1 MKKTSFFRSVKPT
14 QANIKKII
22 QTDENI
28 GKLNSSTPTLVTAAA
43 EAFVRTLVTKAAERT
58 QGKMTVETLTEVVL
72 QDQEFRGLSELAEV
86 LTSEEPRKVA
96 KVAVDDT
103 EEENSSE

>member
-1 MKKTSFFRSVKPT
+1 MKKTSFFRSVSAT

-22 QTDENI
+22 QSDENI

-43 EAFVRTLVTKAAERT
+43 EAFVRRLVTKAAERT
-58 QGKMTVETLTEVVL
+58 HGKLTVETLTEVVL
-72 QDQEFRGLSELAEV
+72 QDAEFRGLGDLLEG
-86 LTSEEPRKVA
+86 LTTEEPRKVA

-103 EEENSSE
+103 EEETD

>member
-1 MKKTSFFRSVKPT
+1 MKKTTFFRSVSPT

-22 QTDENI
+22 QSDENI
-28 GKLNSSTPTLVTAAA
+28 GKLSSSTPALVTAAA
-43 EAFVRTLVTKAAERT
+43 EAFVRTLVGKAATRT
-58 QGKMTVETLTEVVL
+58 HGKMTVETLTEVVL
-72 QDQEFRGLSELAEV
+72 QDEEFRGLGELVEA

-103 EEENSSE
+103 EEENSSD